1 MHCTEAVAERM
12 VRAYS
17 ETKISLDD
25 FLELLTP
32 RQTELKVA
40 PSLVFLAGL
49 VVVVVHDDETKAKK
63 RFTTRQQALFSKLQ
77 QIYNDSNAS
86 SMARPFTLSP
96 ALLPS
101 PRARLEIQARVV
113 EFEQE
118 LTKESNAVFETLF
131 QDENV
136 MKTNGNNK
144 RGGGMKKKKSK
155 AVLKEKTTTTEAS
168 IDDDDDND
176 SNKVG
181 TKGMNVSLCYVG
193 GSRNDAND
201 FSTLDSEDDDSFL
214 NEEDFL
220 VAALSSDVSLP
231 KSRQQETDDAT
242 TVLTPIQVAATNVTQ
257 DKDSSWKQVKS
268 KRAVRTTET
277 KMSQEHETRA
287 RQDEQNAS
295 GGKLQQNE
303 AKAVSDLDAKES
315 QHELDKEDGNPD
327 FDSVSES
334 WSTERKAV
342 PTETRSAQHTE
353 RPPTSSNENHFKSIA
368 TNTDTIATMTRSSP
382 TQNEQDFLQTTIQTL
397 QQQVQQLQAQL
408 AQHEF
413 LLAQERQAH
422 SKVLQQHEE
431 RMQALQLKCYIS
443 ETRGRAFEEAL
454 EQHNA
459 AVANNVALTTP
470 RKFTTTRRI
479 NANETD
485 APSDVSTDATTNKPL
500 YSRATSQNLNHT
512 NN

>member
-1 MHCTEAVAERM
+1 MYSTEAVAERM

-17 ETKISLDD
+17 DKKISLDD

-49 VVVVVHDDETKAKK
+49 VVVHDETKAKK

-77 QIYNDSNAS
+77 QIYNDAS
-86 SMARPFTLSP
+86 DTAHGRRRPFTLSP

-101 PRARLEIQARVV
+101 PRARLEIQTRVQ
-113 EFEQE
+113 EFEKE
-118 LTKESNAVFETLF
+118 LTKESNAVFQTLF

-155 AVLKEKTTTTEAS
+155 AVKEKTTTEEAS
-168 IDDDDDND
+168 MDDDGHDDNED
-176 SNKVG
+176 SNKVN
-181 TKGMNVSLCYVG
+181 TKGMNASLSYVG
-193 GSRNDAND
+193 DSRNEADDD

-214 NEEDFL
+214 NEEDVL

-231 KSRQQETDDAT
+231 KSRQETDDAT
-242 TVLTPIQVAATNVTQ
+242 TVLLTPIQVAANDVTQ

-277 KMSQEHETRA
+277 KMSEENETRA
-287 RQDEQNAS
+287 LQESTKRT
-295 GGKLQQNE
+295 LQQNG
-303 AKAVSDLDAKES
+303 AKAVSDLES
-315 QHELDKEDGNPD
+315 QHDNEEEDGNPD

-334 WSTERKAV
+334 WSTEKTVV

-382 TQNEQDFLQTTIQTL
+382 THFEQDFLQTTIQTL

-408 AQHEF
+408 AQHE
-413 LLAQERQAH
+413 LLLTQERQAH
-422 SKVLQQHEE
+422 SKALQQHEE
-431 RMQALQLKCYIS
+431 RMQALQLKCYIT

-459 AVANNVALTTP
+459 AVANNVTP
-470 RKFTTTRRI
+470 RKFS
-479 NANETD
+479 NETD
-485 APSDVSTDATTNKPL
+485 APSDVSTDATTNQPL

>member
-136 MKTNGNNK
+136 MKTNDNNK
-144 RGGGMKKKKSK
+144 RGGGMKKSKSK

-168 IDDDDDND
+168 IDDGHDDND

-181 TKGMNVSLCYVG
+181 TKGTNVSLSYPG
-193 GSRNDAND
+193 DSRNEAND
-201 FSTLDSEDDDSFL
+201 FSTLDSEDDDSFF
-214 NEEDFL
+214 NEEDLL
-220 VAALSSDVSLP
+220 VALSSGLSLP
-231 KSRQQETDDAT
+231 TSSSRRQETDDAT
-242 TVLTPIQVAATNVTQ
+242 TVLLTPIQVAATNITQ

-277 KMSQEHETRA
+277 KMSEENETRA
-287 RQDEQNAS
+287 RQES
-295 GGKLQQNE
+295 TKRTLQQNE
-303 AKAVSDLDAKES
+303 AKAVSDLES
-315 QHELDKEDGNPD
+315 QHDNEGEDGNQD
-327 FDSVSES
+327 FDRVSES

-353 RPPTSSNENHFKSIA
+353 RPPTSSSNENHPKSIA
-368 TNTDTIATMTRSSP
+368 TYTDTIATMTRSSL
-382 TQNEQDFLQTTIQTL
+382 THFEQDFLQTTIQTL

-408 AQHEF
+408 AQHE
-413 LLAQERQAH
+413 LLLTQERQAH
-422 SKVLQQHEE
+422 SKALQQHEE

-470 RKFTTTRRI
+470 RKFATTRRL
-479 NANETD
+479 NNETD
-485 APSDVSTDATTNKPL
+485 APSDVSTDATSNKPL
-500 YSRATSQNLNHT
+500 YSRASQNLNHT

>member
-1 MHCTEAVAERM
+1 MYCTEAVAESII
-12 VRAYS
+12 RAYS
-17 ETKISLDD
+17 EKKISLD
-25 FLELLTP
+25 LELTP
-32 RQTELKVA
+32 LQTELKVA
-40 PSLVFLAGL
+40 PALVFLAGL
-49 VVVVVHDDETKAKK
+49 VVDETKAKK

-86 SMARPFTLSP
+86 SMARSPFTLSP

-101 PRARLEIQARVV
+101 PKARLEIQARVQ

-131 QDENV
+131 QDENR
-136 MKTNGNNK
+136 MKTNDNNK

-155 AVLKEKTTTTEAS
+155 AVKEKTTTEDAS
-168 IDDDDDND
+168 IDDDDND

-181 TKGMNVSLCYVG
+181 TKGTNAYLSYKG
-193 GSRNDAND
+193 GSRNEAND
-201 FSTLDSEDDDSFL
+201 FSTVDSEDDDSFF

-220 VAALSSDVSLP
+220 VALSSDVSLP
-231 KSRQQETDDAT
+231 KSRQETDDAT
-242 TVLTPIQVAATNVTQ
+242 TVLLTPIQVAATNVTQ

-277 KMSQEHETRA
+277 KMSEENKTRA
-287 RQDEQNAS
+287 RQEEIAS
-295 GGKLQQNE
+295 VGKLQENK
-303 AKAVSDLDAKES
+303 AKAPSIIDAKKS
-315 QHELDKEDGNPD
+315 RQELDKEAGNPD
-327 FDSVSES
+327 FDRVSES
-334 WSTERKAV
+334 LSTEMEV
-342 PTETRSAQHTE
+342 PTETMSAQHTE
-353 RPPTSSNENHFKSIA
+353 RPPTSSNENQIKSIA

-382 TQNEQDFLQTTIQTL
+382 THFEQDFLQTTIQTL

-408 AQHEF
+408 AQRE
-413 LLAQERQAH
+413 LLLTQERQAH

-459 AVANNVALTTP
+459 AVANNVALLTP

-485 APSDVSTDATTNKPL
+485 APSDVSTDATATSNQPL